1 MPSSSTFKLQLCACA
16 ATFLAGSI
24 AAQEPAADVIASWIA
39 LDAPTGHEHLAI
51 ESIQRNF
58 NGWEK
63 GRYGNLARLSNRV
76 IFAWS
81 VREEG
86 GLRGAAELASKFYSQ
101 TRRVY
106 SIDTFVSSDTP
117 LESPHFAY
125 APLGN
130 GPVLRSI
137 ENSSM
142 ATPYELDRNRRL
154 AEEAGIDA
162 QYGLTQGGTD
172 GTTFTVYGAPNAG
185 LSWPGR
191 YSHSPAEIADL
202 RDIAKLIDLI
212 QAMAQAPID
221 N

>member
-1 MPSSSTFKLQLCACA
+1 
-16 ATFLAGSI
+16 
-24 AAQEPAADVIASWIA
+24 
-39 LDAPTGHEHLAI
+39 
-51 ESIQRNF
+51 
-58 NGWEK
+58 
-63 GRYGNLARLSNRV
+63 
-76 IFAWS
+76 
-81 VREEG
+81 
-86 GLRGAAELASKFYSQ
+86 
-101 TRRVY
+101 
-106 SIDTFVSSDTP
+106 
-117 LESPHFAY
+117 
-125 APLGN
+125 
-130 GPVLRSI
+130 
-137 ENSSM
+137 M

>member
-1 MPSSSTFKLQLCACA
+1 MPSSFTFKLQLCACA

-24 AAQEPAADVIASWIA
+24 AAQEPAADIIASWIA

-58 NGWEK
+58 SGWEK
-63 GRYGNLARLSNRV
+63 DRYGNLAKV
-76 IFAWS
+76 
-81 VREEG
+81 VG
-86 GLRGAAELASKFYSQ
+86 
-101 TRRVY
+101 
-106 SIDTFVSSDTP
+106 
-117 LESPHFAY
+117 
-125 APLGN
+125 
-130 GPVLRSI
+130 
-137 ENSSM
+137 
-142 ATPYELDRNRRL
+142 
-154 AEEAGIDA
+154 
-162 QYGLTQGGTD
+162 D